1 VIYLVS
7 IGDKMKKKIL
17 LPAVFLISFL
27 FSGCLNFF
35 PAFFGSFYYSYDF
48 DNKKNKNVTSDRK
61 NILDGMAET
70 KIIIEGIKFIFSLDE
85 DYERSY
91 RRTVKSYYPWFCIR
105 LPEGKYIAH
114 VFINRVAI
122 YAGET
127 EYSML
132 KRVQHISLSQEP
144 TGSRYVTLT
153 EEEMADVRR
162 TGFIEH
168 TVYADNEGIIID
180 IQDIFV
186 IFNSVPIDPK
196 YKEVRM
202 LFDISVEYMT
212 GEIITINQEV
222 TGLLRL
228 KKQECTLS
236 DYIWYPSV

>member
-1 VIYLVS
+1 
-7 IGDKMKKKIL
+7 MRKIL

-35 PAFFGSFYYSYDF
+35 SAFFGSFYYSYDF
-48 DNKKNKNVTSDRK
+48 DNKKNKNVTSDK
-61 NILDGMAET
+61 KGVLNGLTEPE
-70 KIIIEGIKFIFSLDE
+70 IIIDGIKFTFSLDE

-91 RRTVKSYYPWFCIR
+91 RRTVKSYYPWISIR
-105 LPEGKYIAH
+105 YLEGKYIGR
-114 VFINRVAI
+114 VLINRVII

-132 KRVQHISLSQEP
+132 KRINSVSLS
-144 TGSRYVTLT
+144 LT
-153 EEEMADVRR
+153 NDHLSLAEEEIADVCR
-162 TGFIEH
+162 TGLIDHTIYCEDNFINIH
-168 TVYADNEGIIID
+168 KV
-180 IQDIFV
+180 FV

-202 LFDISVEYMT
+202 LFDISVEYTT

-228 KKQECTLS
+228 KKQERTLS